1 MNQLD
6 SLRALLAVNDLG
18 GFAAAARALDT
29 SPAKVTRLIQDLER
43 TLNTR
48 LLQRTTR
55 TLSPTEAGELYIA
68 RIRPVIDAL
77 DAAND
82 EVSTS
87 GRLPSG
93 VLKVRSSL
101 DFAAAQLI
109 PRVSRLQRLY
119 PKLEVEINTS
129 DRLLE
134 SPDLESDLTMLFSR
148 NGLAD
153 GDFVARKLGMT
164 SGVMCAS
171 PQYLKIHPAPNH
183 PSELVRHE
191 CLLPSGKDLPHSFLL
206 ASVDPHDPQ
215 QFEFRPGPAKFH
227 SNSSEALYHAALQGL
242 GLVGMLSVH
251 AQPYIRSGA
260 LVRVLPQ
267 WIGER
272 WQVWAG
278 YAGRRHVPRKVQA
291 FLEFLQTEF
300 GDPEL
305 DPWLV

>member
-6 SLRALLAVNDLG
+6 SLRALLTVIDLG

-29 SPAKVTRLIQDLER
+29 SPAKVTRLIHDLER

-55 TLSPTEAGELYIA
+55 TLSLTEAGELYAA

-82 EVSTS
+82 EVSTR

-109 PRVSRLQRLY
+109 PRISRLQRLY

-134 SPDLESDLTMLFSR
+134 APDLESDITILFSR
-148 NGLAD
+148 HGLAD

-164 SGVMCAS
+164 SGVLCAS
-171 PQYLKIHPAPNH
+171 PQYLKIHPAPTH
-183 PSELVRHE
+183 PSDLSQHE
-191 CLLPSGKDLPHSFLL
+191 CLIPTGKDLPDTFVL
-206 ASVDPHDPQ
+206 ASTQPGDPRH
-215 QFEFRPGPAKFH
+215 FEFSPGPAKFH
-227 SNSSEALYHAALQGL
+227 SNSSEALCQAALQGL
-242 GLVGMLSVH
+242 GMVGMLSVH
-251 AQPYIRSGA
+251 AQPYIRSHA
-260 LVRVLPQ
+260 LVRVLPD

-272 WQVWAG
+272 WQVWAA
-278 YAGRRHVPRKVQA
+278 YTGRKHVPRKAQA
-291 FLEFLQTEF
+291 FLEFLQAEF
-300 GDPEL
+300 GDPDL
-305 DPWLV
+305 DPWLL

>member
-6 SLRALLAVNDLG
+6 SLRALLAVIDLG

-29 SPAKVTRLIQDLER
+29 SPAKVTRLIQDLEK

-55 TLSPTEAGELYIA
+55 TSSLTEAGELYAA

-134 SPDLESDLTMLFSR
+134 SPDLESDLTVLFSR
-148 NGLAD
+148 NGLPD
-153 GDFVARKLGMT
+153 GDFVARKLGT
-164 SGVMCAS
+164 TTGVMCAS
-171 PQYLKIHPAPNH
+171 PHYLKTHPAPEH
-183 PSELVRHE
+183 PSDLVHHE

-206 ASVDPHDPQ
+206 ASSEPAAPQ
-215 QFEFRPGPAKFH
+215 HFEFRPGPAKFH

-267 WIGER
+267 WIGDR

-278 YAGRRHVPRKVQA
+278 YAGRKHVPRKVQA
-291 FLEFLQTEF
+291 LLEFLQTEF

-305 DPWLV
+305 DPWLL

>member
-6 SLRALLAVNDLG
+6 SLRALLAVIDLG

-29 SPAKVTRLIQDLER
+29 SPAKVTRLIQDLEK

-55 TLSPTEAGELYIA
+55 TLSLTEAGELYAA

-82 EVSTS
+82 EVSTT
-87 GRLPSG
+87 GQLARG

-109 PRVSRLQRLY
+109 PRIPRLQRLY
-119 PKLEVEINTS
+119 PMLEVEINTS

-134 SPDLESDLTMLFSR
+134 SPDLESDITMLLSR

-153 GDFVARKLGMT
+153 GDFVARKLGTT
-164 SGVMCAS
+164 SGVLCAS
-171 PQYLKIHPAPNH
+171 PQYLKIHPAPTH
-183 PSELVRHE
+183 PADLMHHE
-191 CLLPSGKDLPHSFLL
+191 CLIPTGKDVPHSFLL
-206 ASVDPHDPQ
+206 ASVNPADPQ

-227 SNSSEALYHAALQGL
+227 SNSSEALYYAALQGL
-242 GLVGMLSVH
+242 GMVGMLSVH

-260 LVRVLPQ
+260 LIRILPQ
-267 WIGER
+267 WIGDR

-278 YAGRRHVPRKVQA
+278 YSGRKHVPRKVQA

>member
-6 SLRALLAVNDLG
+6 SLRALLAVIDLG
-18 GFAAAARALDT
+18 GFAAAARSLDT
-29 SPAKVTRLIQDLER
+29 SPAKVTRLIQDLEK

-55 TLSPTEAGELYIA
+55 TLSLTEAGEVYAA

-101 DFAAAQLI
+101 DFAATQLI
-109 PRVSRLQRLY
+109 PRISRLQRLY
-119 PKLEVEINTS
+119 PKLEVEINTTE
-129 DRLLE
+129 RQLE
-134 SPDLESDLTMLFSR
+134 SPDLESDITMLFSR
-148 NGLAD
+148 NGLSD

-164 SGVMCAS
+164 SGVLCAS
-171 PQYLKIHPAPNH
+171 PHYLTIHPAPT
-183 PSELVRHE
+183 PPADLVRHE
-191 CLLPSGKDLPHSFLL
+191 CLIPTGKDLPHAFLL
-206 ASVDPHDPQ
+206 ASIDPAEPQ
-215 QFEFRPGPAKFH
+215 HFEFRPGPAKFH

-278 YAGRRHVPRKVQA
+278 YAGRKHVPRKVQA